1 MYYETIF
8 KYFNKDGCPNLK
20 GKPKFFILQACHGD
34 FEDKDVFTEDARH
47 LTNGITEGSIMPSW
61 GDMLILYSTIPGYVS
76 IRHETHGSILVN
88 ALCKTFRDYSH
99 FTHLEDL
106 LKKTNQALVDI
117 MADKNFHFQCSS
129 YENRGF
135 NKNLYFNHNR
145 EKCLC
150 FKNQNVY
157 LPGPSLALGQ
167 LGHRPRPF

>member
-1 MYYETIF
+1 MPLKYIFQISCETIF
-8 KYFNKDGCPNLK
+8 KYFNNDGCPNLK
-20 GKPKFFILQACHGD
+20 GKPKFFIIQACRGD
-34 FEDKDVFTEDARH
+34 LKDKGVFSEDGKPFRHTEAQSR
-47 LTNGITEGSIMPSW
+47 SPSW

-99 FTHLEDL
+99 FTHLEDM

-145 EKCLC
+145 EKTQCIWR
-150 FKNQNVY
+150 NHTNSPINY
-157 LPGPSLALGQ
+157 SYSS
-167 LGHRPRPF
+167 